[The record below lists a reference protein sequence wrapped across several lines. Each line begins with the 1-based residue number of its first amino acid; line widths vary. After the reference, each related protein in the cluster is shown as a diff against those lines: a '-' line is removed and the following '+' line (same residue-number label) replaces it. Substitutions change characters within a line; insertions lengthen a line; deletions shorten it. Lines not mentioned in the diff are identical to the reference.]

1 MEDSK
6 IIELFFER
14 SESAI
19 IELSKKYGSL
29 CNKIAE
35 NFLDDP
41 LDREECVNSAFL
53 GVWNSVPP
61 QRPSPLVS
69 YIARIVRN
77 LAIKKYRQ
85 NHAAKRNGSFDIALD
100 ELENC
105 FPDSNSVENEIYL
118 MEISSLINEFLAK
131 QNKESRVIFVLRYW
145 YCFSVADIAKQV
157 GLQPH
162 NVSVKLSRTREKLK
176 SYLLKKGV
184 SL

>member
-19 IELSKKYGSL
+19 FELSKKYGSL
-29 CNKIAE
+29 CNKIAG
-35 NFLDDP
+35 NILNDFLDC
-41 LDREECVNSAFL
+41 EECVNSAFL
-53 GVWNSVPP
+53 GVWNSIPP
-61 QRPSPLVS
+61 QNPSPLVS
-69 YIARIVRN
+69 YLARIVRN

-85 NHAAKRNGSFDIALD
+85 NHAAKRNNSFDTTLN

-105 FPDSNSVENEIYL
+105 FPDSNSVENEMDAKEL
-118 MEISSLINEFLAK
+118 SDFINEFLAK
-131 QNKESRVIFVLRYW
+131 QNKENCVIFVLRYF

-176 SYLLKKGV
+176 SYLFKKGV
-184 SL
+184 YL